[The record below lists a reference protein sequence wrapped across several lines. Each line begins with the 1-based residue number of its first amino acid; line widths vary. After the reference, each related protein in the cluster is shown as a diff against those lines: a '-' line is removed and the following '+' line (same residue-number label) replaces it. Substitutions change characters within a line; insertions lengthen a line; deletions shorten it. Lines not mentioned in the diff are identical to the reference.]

1 MKQIES
7 SKNEQ
12 IKQWKKLHKKRGR
25 EKANQFLIEGFHLVE
40 EAVRAGIQMIAVIVT
55 DEEVIPSSWNMDE
68 RNIILTN
75 DSVLKELSETD
86 SPQGIIAVCRIPVE
100 QKLSAEQGR
109 YLLIDRVQDPG
120 NIGTLIRTADA
131 VGVNGVI
138 VEKGSVD
145 LYNSKVLR
153 SSQGSIFHVPVI
165 KGELTNWVDELKTA
179 GVPVF
184 GTSLQNAS
192 VYTAIQPSESF
203 ALILGNEG
211 EGVQPDL
218 LDKTDQNLYIPI
230 HGKAES
236 LNVAIA
242 AGILLYH
249 LRT

>member
-1 MKQIES
+1 MKQIDS

-40 EAVRAGIQMIAVIVT
+40 ESLRAGIEMVAVLVT
-55 DEEVIPSSWNMDE
+55 NEEVIPTSWNVDD
-68 RNIILTN
+68 RTIILTN

-86 SPQGIIAVCRIPVE
+86 SPQGIIAVCTIPVQQE
-100 QKLSAEQGR
+100 LSAEPGR

-131 VGVNGVI
+131 VGVDGVI

-153 SSQGSIFHVPVI
+153 SSQGSIFHIPVI
-165 KGELTNWVDELKTA
+165 KGELADWIDAFKQT

-184 GTSLQNAS
+184 GTSLQDAS
-192 VYTAIQPSESF
+192 VYTEVQPTESF

-218 LDKTDQNLYIPI
+218 LNKTDQNLYIPI

>member
-1 MKQIES
+1 MKQIDS

-12 IKQWKKLHKKRGR
+12 VKQWKKLHKKRGR
-25 EKANQFLIEGFHLVE
+25 EKVNQFLIEGFHLVE
-40 EAVRAGIQMIAVIVT
+40 EAVRAGIEFVAVIVS
-55 DEEVIPSSWNMDE
+55 DEELIPSSWDVDD

-86 SPQGIIAVCRIPVE
+86 SPQGIMAVCTIPVQQE
-100 QKLSAEQGR
+100 LSADYGR

-131 VGVNGVI
+131 VGMDGVI

-153 SSQGSIFHVPVI
+153 SSQGSMFHLPVI
-165 KGELTNWVDELKTA
+165 KGELTDWIDAFKQAE
-179 GVPVF
+179 VPVY
-184 GTSLQNAS
+184 GTSLHNAL
-192 VYTAIQPSESF
+192 VYTEVQPTESF

-218 LDKTDQNLYIPI
+218 LDRTDQNLYIPI
-230 HGKAES
+230 YGKAES